1 MIYLANDT
9 NCYLCHYGVLGMRW
23 GHRKNSNYR
32 STGIRS
38 AIAKR
43 KNDRVDEGFKLWK
56 ENAEKREN
64 AIKLGKNANASR
76 IAYESDSKNKLLQK
90 KYKQDNKAYKKA
102 LRDNTTYRKGQIRSE
117 VGSDL
122 SRKYLSKAKKIKN
135 QLKTDS
141 SNSQLKKEYD
151 QLMSKHAVERAKAR
165 KAQEVGASR
174 SRKKA
179 SIKRGMTKSIKAL
192 AGAAVVA
199 AGAYAV
205 NSYLSGHNVT
215 LNGNKIQVGA
225 ENISNLGKF
234 IKKAKNFTKY
244 IY

>member
-1 MIYLANDT
+1 MDHELY
-9 NCYLCHYGVLGMRW
+9 HHGVLGMKW
-23 GHRKNSNYR
+23 GHRKNSNYQ
-32 STGIRS
+32 STGIKS

-43 KNDRVDEGFKLWK
+43 KNSKVDKSFKLWK
-56 ENAEKREN
+56 ENAKKRED
-64 AIKLGKNANASR
+64 AINLGKKANVSR
-76 IAYESDSKNKLLQK
+76 IAYESDIKNKSLK
-90 KYKQDNKAYKKA
+90 KQYKQDNKVYRKA
-102 LRDNTTYRKGQIRSE
+102 LRENTTYRKGQIRSE

-135 QLKTDS
+135 QLNTDS
-141 SNSQLKKEYD
+141 SNNQLKKEYN

-179 SIKRGMTKSIKAL
+179 SIKRGMTMSVKAL
-192 AGAAVVA
+192 AGTAVA
-199 AGAYAV
+199 AGGAYAV
-205 NSYLSGHNVT
+205 NHYLRKNNVT
-215 LNGNKIQVGA
+215 LNGNRIQVGT

>member
-1 MIYLANDT
+1 
-9 NCYLCHYGVLGMRW
+9 
-23 GHRKNSNYR
+23 
-32 STGIRS
+32 
-38 AIAKR
+38 
-43 KNDRVDEGFKLWK
+43 
-56 ENAEKREN
+56 
-64 AIKLGKNANASR
+64 
-76 IAYESDSKNKLLQK
+76 
-90 KYKQDNKAYKKA
+90 
-102 LRDNTTYRKGQIRSE
+102 
-117 VGSDL
+117 
-122 SRKYLSKAKKIKN
+122 
-135 QLKTDS
+135 
-141 SNSQLKKEYD
+141 
-151 QLMSKHAVERAKAR
+151 MSKHAVERSKAR
-165 KAQEVGASR
+165 KAKEVGASR

>member
-1 MIYLANDT
+1 MIYLAN
-9 NCYLCHYGVLGMRW
+9 NNSYLCHHGVLGMRW

-43 KNDRVDEGFKLWK
+43 KNDKVDKGFKLWK

-76 IAYESDSKNKLLQK
+76 MAYEGDSKNKLLQK

-102 LRDNTTYRKGQIRSE
+102 LRANTTYRKGQIRSE

-122 SRKYLSKAKKIKN
+122 SRKYLSEAKKIKN

-179 SIKRGMTKSIKAL
+179 SIKRGITMSVKAL
-192 AGAAVVA
+192 AGTAVVA
-199 AGAYAV
+199 AGTYAV

-215 LNGNKIQVGA
+215 LNGNKIRVGT